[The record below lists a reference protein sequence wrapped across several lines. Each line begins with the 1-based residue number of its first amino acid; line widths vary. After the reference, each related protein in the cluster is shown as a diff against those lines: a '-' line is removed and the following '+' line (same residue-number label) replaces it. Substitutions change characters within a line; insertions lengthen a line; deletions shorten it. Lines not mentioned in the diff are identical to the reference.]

1 MANEFAKAGA
11 RLVADLGSALEH
23 GAHEVMA
30 VSDILVPKDT
40 ETLRESAE
48 VFPVRTEA
56 GRLVVEFGYG
66 FGSFRLKAN
75 RVIRHWF
82 VGNFDFRRCAERGIK
97 TGVEIESAG
106 GCCRSGGCFH
116 GWRHI
121 FFLTGRLPGIVLLSA
136 NRALRRTG
144 FFPLPDAPG
153 VVREL

>member
-66 FGSFRLKAN
+66 FGSAVNPK
-75 RVIRHWF
+75 
-82 VGNFDFRRCAERGIK
+82 
-97 TGVEIESAG
+97 
-106 GCCRSGGCFH
+106 
-116 GWRHI
+116 
-121 FFLTGRLPGIVLLSA
+121 TGRLAAEYAVPVHEILEATHAPPTQAKFLEAPVMAYASEMEKTIGDE
-136 NRALRRTG
+136 LRVTWEK
-144 FFPLPDAPG
+144 P
-153 VVREL
+153 